1 MKMRKLLAVIM
12 AAAVALSIGAC
23 GSNSSGSSSN
33 TAAAQ
38 SSAAASSDNSG
49 KKIVLGFAQVGAESG
64 WRTANTTSIQDSAK
78 EAGID
83 LKFSDAQQKQEN
95 QISAIRSYIAQKV
108 DVIAFSPVVE
118 TGWDAVLQEAKD
130 AGIPVVLTDR
140 AVEMEGGKKAEDYY
154 VTFLGSDFR
163 LEGERAAQY
172 LLDNAAKLFPGK
184 KEINIYELEGTVGSA
199 PAIDRKEGFD
209 KKIVTSTD
217 IKFNIVK
224 SQSGNFTRAEG
235 QQVAESWLKSD
246 AGKMDVLFC
255 HNDDMG
261 LGAIQAIEAAGKKPG
276 KDIIIVG
283 IDGVKGAFEAMA
295 AGKYNCTV
303 ECNPLIGPQLMD
315 IVKQIMAGKTAD
327 IPKRIE
333 SEEGVFT
340 QEQAAAELPNRKY

>member
-12 AAAVALSIGAC
+12 AAVVSLSIGAC
-23 GSNSSGSSSN
+23 GTNSSGSSSSTVATPSN
-33 TAAAQ
+33 
-38 SSAAASSDNSG
+38 AAASSDNSG

>member
-23 GSNSSGSSSN
+23 GANSSGSSSN